1 MTRRTK
7 LPIKVIEHQDPFT
20 SEWIEQ
26 QANGA
31 ERVLACDFY
40 ILGAE
45 AAKRV
50 TGGYS
55 FGLVVNIDHH
65 APTSAMRR
73 RISSTN
79 LALERLSKC
88 GEEPD
93 DSVVIISHTD
103 CDSVLSSGIVSG
115 ELPPDLRLGLAAIAA
130 DHTGEANVIADMLQ
144 ELDNIRSVNLRADPQ
159 FALEESD
166 SSYLRYSHDLVRRY
180 LERGE
185 DALDERAQNAIA
197 QRQRKRSAAQEAV
210 ARGDFTMLGG
220 IALATLP
227 EKLDGELFPAL
238 LPDAQ
243 VILMSTRRD
252 GLSRWESKIWL
263 GLAAPEGSSL
273 HDLNIRE
280 FDSAFGG
287 RWNAGSNRR
296 NGGTSI
302 APKEYAEL
310 LRLRL
315 GSFDVK
321 PAIPDQVPR
330 DCI

>member
-7 LPIKVIEHQDPFT
+7 LPITLLEHPDPFA

-26 QANGA
+26 QAKGA

-40 ILGAE
+40 ISGAE
-45 AAKRV
+45 HAEPV

-55 FGLVVNIDHH
+55 FGRVVNIDHH

-115 ELPPDLRLGLAAIAA
+115 ELPPDPRLGLAAIAA

-144 ELDNIRSVNLRADPQ
+144 ELDNIRSVNLRDNPK
-159 FALEESD
+159 FALEESG
-166 SSYLRYSHDLVRRY
+166 SSYLRYCHDLVRRY

-185 DALDERAQNAIA
+185 DGLDERAQGAIE
-197 QRQRKRSAAQEAV
+197 RRKRKRDAAREAV
-210 ARGDFTMLGG
+210 ARGEFAMSNGL
-220 IALATLP
+220 ASATLA

-238 LPDAQ
+238 LPDAL
-243 VILMSTRRD
+243 VILLTTRRD
-252 GLSRWESKIWL
+252 GVSRWDSKIWL

-273 HDLNIRE
+273 HDLDIRS

-296 NGGTSI
+296 NGGTAI
-302 APKEYAEL
+302 APKEYANL
-310 LRLRL
+310 LECRL
-315 GSFDVK
+315 SSS
-321 PAIPDQVPR
+321 AWQVAR
-330 DCI
+330 ID

>member
-1 MTRRTK
+1 MCIR
-7 LPIKVIEHQDPFT
+7 
-20 SEWIEQ
+20 
-26 QANGA
+26 
-31 ERVLACDFY
+31 
-40 ILGAE
+40 
-45 AAKRV
+45 
-50 TGGYS
+50 
-55 FGLVVNIDHH
+55 
-65 APTSAMRR
+65 
-73 RISSTN
+73 
-79 LALERLSKC
+79 
-88 GEEPD
+88 
-93 DSVVIISHTD
+93 DS

-115 ELPPDLRLGLAAIAA
+115 ELPPDPRLGLAAIAA
-130 DHTGEANVIADMLQ
+130 DHTGEANVLADMLQ
-144 ELDNIRSVNLRADPQ
+144 ELDNIRSVSLRADPQ
-159 FALEESD
+159 SALEESG
-166 SSYLRYSHDLVRRY
+166 SSYLRYSHDLVQQY

-185 DALDERAQNAIA
+185 DGLDERALNAIA
-197 QRQRKRSAAQEAV
+197 QRKRKRGAAREAV
-210 ARGDFTMLGG
+210 SRGDFTMLSGV
-220 IALATLP
+220 AFATLS

-243 VILMSTRRD
+243 VILMSTSRD

-263 GLAAPEGSSL
+263 GLASPEGSSL

-296 NGGTSI
+296 NGGSSI

-321 PAIPDQVPR
+321 PTISDQVPL